1 MKIELQID
9 EKNIERK
16 VIIQAPEMDNEIKN
30 ILDKISPKKE
40 TIKVSLDDDMYII
53 KEDEI
58 ESVYTENGKVFL
70 RTQNKVFASK
80 KRLYEFEEI
89 LSKDKFVRISN
100 SEIVNFDEVKNF
112 NTKFFNTIC
121 INFYSGHQT
130 FVSKRYVKKIK
141 EFLDL

>member
-1 MKIELQID
+1 MRTYLYVREVFIKTS
-9 EKNIERK
+9 
-16 VIIQAPEMDNEIKN
+16 DNE
-30 ILDKISPKKE
+30 
-40 TIKVSLDDDMYII
+40 
-53 KEDEI
+53 
-58 ESVYTENGKVFL
+58 YT
-70 RTQNKVFASK
+70 SK
-80 KRLYEFEEI
+80 QRLYELESI
-89 LSKDKFVRISN
+89 LPNKDFVRISN